1 MIKSNLKHCV
11 LLGGAMALIG
21 LAACSGDDA
30 LLQQPQAADSVAAS
44 KIVSH
49 AYVSVSTGEGA
60 ATRADVSD
68 NTLNWQVGDKVVA
81 YSNGQVNG
89 TLVCDAVDATS
100 GKATFKGELSNF
112 APASVNL
119 FFLGNRSVS
128 SGRSLTVDFSSQN
141 GSTSGLVGYLFLAKT
156 GVVFEELGSADED
169 GLLYKVAEDV
179 VFEALTSIMEL
190 TLSGDGTPSPS
201 EYKAKSVK
209 VAGLQ
214 NQLTVNFA
222 TGEVTTGQ
230 TNDEG
235 IITVRPTS
243 AANYADTYYM
253 AVIPSADNNEVSMT
267 IAYQDGGTG
276 SKVVTLSNLDWSSMA
291 EGSSYFLKWD
301 EKDPMPVSTKSG
313 YNGASVDGSRGDG
326 QSTKNGYNGQNA
338 DGTMDDPTGSKSG
351 YNGAAVVI
359 NED

>member
-1 MIKSNLKHCV
+1 
-11 LLGGAMALIG
+11 MALMG
-21 LAACSGDDA
+21 LAACSGDDDA
-30 LLQQPQAADSVAAS
+30 LQPQPQTPVV
-44 KIVSH
+44 VSH

-68 NTLNWQVGDKVVA
+68 NTLNWQAGDKVVA

-89 TLVCDAVDATS
+89 TLVCSEVDGS
-100 GKATFKGELSNF
+100 GKALFKGELSNF

-156 GVVFEELGSADED
+156 GVVFEELGSADEV

-190 TLSGDGTPSPS
+190 TLSGDGTPSTRD
-201 EYKAKSVK
+201 YKAKSVK

-243 AANYADTYYM
+243 AATYADTYYM

-276 SKVVTLSNLDWSSMA
+276 SKIVTLSNLDWSSMA
-291 EGSSYFLKWD
+291 EGSYYFLNWE
-301 EKDPMPVSTKSG
+301 EKEPMPVSSKSG